1 MKTSLEIGLIG
12 AGFIGFTLARAV
24 DEGVVPNS
32 TVRAIFDIDF
42 ERAKQ
47 VSASLRTKPTIV
59 RSFQDEIL
67 VDEKINLIVEASAQ
81 KAVELYIP
89 SALKAGKDVMVMSIG
104 ALSNEALR
112 KEIFA
117 IARSNDSNIYF
128 PSGAIAGLDC
138 IKAAMIGGLD
148 RVVLTTRKPPR
159 ALIGAPGAEGLDL
172 QNLSAPKT
180 IFSGSAADA
189 VKLYPAN
196 VNVAAALSLA
206 GLGFE
211 KTEVKIIAD
220 PKAKKNTHEVV
231 AEGNF
236 GRLTALV
243 ENEPSQENPK
253 TSQLAS
259 LSAIRKLIEIGETI
273 HLGT

>member
-1 MKTSLEIGLIG
+1 MKTHLSIGLIG
-12 AGFIGFTLARAV
+12 AGFIGFTLARAI
-24 DEGVVPNS
+24 DDGMVPNS

-47 VSASLRTKPTIV
+47 VSESLRTKPKYM
-59 RSFQDEIL
+59 RSFQEEIL
-67 VDEKINLIVEASAQ
+67 MDDKVNLIVEASAQ
-81 KAVELYIP
+81 KAVELYVP
-89 SALKAGKDVMVMSIG
+89 SALKAGKDVMIMSIG
-104 ALSNEALR
+104 ALANEALR
-112 KEIFA
+112 KEIFD
-117 IARSNDSNIYF
+117 IARSNNSNVYF

-138 IKAAMIGGLD
+138 VKAAKIGGLH

-159 ALIGAPGAEGLDL
+159 ALIGAPGAEGIDL
-172 QNLSAPKT
+172 ENLSSPKI
-180 IFSGSAADA
+180 IFSGTAADA

-211 KTEVKIIAD
+211 KTEVNIIAD
-220 PKAKKNTHEVV
+220 PDAKRNIHEVV

-236 GRLTALV
+236 GRLTTLV
-243 ENEPSQENPK
+243 ENEPSRENPK

-259 LSAIRKLIEIGETI
+259 L
-273 HLGT
+273 